1 MDKKDIEEIM
11 RIRMEIK
18 KKLEEIDELVGK
30 INAIIYLRGKEEKL
44 RERDKKICF
53 PPYGKEIKY

>member
-1 MDKKDIEEIM
+1 MNKKDIEEIM

-30 INAIIYLRGKEEKL
+30 INAIIYLRGKEN
-44 RERDKKICF
+44 
-53 PPYGKEIKY
+53 G

>member
-1 MDKKDIEEIM
+1 MNKKDIEEIM

-30 INAIIYLRGKEEKL
+30 INAIIWLRG
-44 RERDKKICF
+44 REN
-53 PPYGKEIKY
+53 E